1 MNLKK
6 VYPSYMLI
14 LPLAIFFSILCTAIY
29 SGLPVCV
36 YRLEPIYH

>member
-14 LPLAIFFSILCTAIY
+14 LPLAVFLVFFVLLFVS
-29 SGLPVCV
+29 
-36 YRLEPIYH
+36 